1 MTSFQPSLR
10 QPKEGAASE
19 VIDRVRDAVRYAW
32 ETSEF
37 AAAVADDV
45 DDSGFEWFTDLAEQN
60 DCEVSGPYMGHA
72 EGPGDYFLVRHRP
85 KPPIPQ
91 LDLFLRT

>member
-1 MTSFQPSLR
+1 MSSFQPSQH
-10 QPKEGAASE
+10 QPNDGVASE
-19 VIDRVRDAVRYAW
+19 VIERVQAAIQYARDTG
-32 ETSEF
+32 ELG
-37 AAAVADDV
+37 AAIADEV
-45 DDSGFEWFTDLAEQN
+45 DDCGLEWFSGLAAQN

-91 LDLFLRT
+91 LDLFAQT